1 MKHLLNTLFIS
12 LGLLLCSTS
21 LHAQFFIEGDGINY
35 MWTSFSELEKASGNP
50 YAQLLLGNCYR
61 EGDEVVR
68 DYEKAAY
75 WYRKAAENDI
85 PKAQYNLGV
94 CYHQG
99 LGVEQDYEKAI
110 DWYHKAA
117 QNGDVEAQYTLGRL
131 FKDGAIYTGEENII
145 EKDYEQAAYW
155 LQKVAELDKD
165 GEYGQLVIFA
175 EGDLL
180 NLYLETK
187 EYEKALHLY
196 RIIDGSDEVG
206 VGDMLFDIFKESYG
220 SVYFGEPSRM
230 DVEEDSE
237 DENELLDEDG
247 LQLLMEAVDNGSL
260 QAPLELAHRYEKG
273 IGVPKDINKMINI
286 YTMAGENGNSDAVR
300 DLARLYAKGEIVDK
314 DLDKA
319 LYWYKKSFETG
330 QHWVQANYWEVGH
343 AAKEKEVAEM
353 ADRGISSVAEY
364 TEELAEEEILAR
376 FAIEMC
382 DENDMVSILEK
393 AKSMGSIEALSV
405 LSRIY
410 AMGMIVK
417 LDENK
422 ALNYYKQYLA
432 KRDEPYQNITI
443 ADLYYSMSEF
453 PIYDFE
459 RVYQVIDEENGEVVE
474 LEEYS
479 SRHWLLM
486 AAQLGH
492 IQAQTELG
500 DNYAHEADFE
510 NALLWWHKAAANNDS
525 VAQYRIA
532 KCYEQGFGVEQNNK
546 AALEWCTK
554 AAENG
559 NDKAQNTLG
568 EWYQNGE
575 IVPKDPQKAFNWFKK
590 AADNYNRKARY
601 NVGLCYYE
609 GIGVK
614 QNYEEAANCFYGL
627 DGTSILFPI
636 LNIFDDN
643 LENNRTFET
652 KSVSYLSMS
661 EDLLI
666 DANQGDAEA
675 QYSLGINNLLEGNT
689 SEAIKWLTKAAEQDA
704 TNDDFNS
711 VNNYHAVN
719 NAREE
724 LMTYYAKI
732 RDYDNAIYW
741 YKKFTSY
748 EDEDLDYIIYKL
760 AKTIFPVDGYTDIL
774 QDAANMG
781 NADAAVA
788 MACIYAIG
796 EDVERDDSK
805 AVDFYRKYLEIID
818 NREENVTIGDIY
830 YYIYTHSYNSSG
842 NIINNLYEGGR
853 NKWLEK
859 AIEAGSDD
867 AQYLMGNSYFI
878 DYESF
883 EEMEF
888 VGRVVKHDYNQAVE
902 WYQKA
907 AEQGHKEAQYRLGT
921 CYEDSLGVQQDYN
934 LAAYWYKLSADQGCA
949 WAQYKIAECLAEG
962 KGIGV
967 DKKLANEYYR
977 KAAESFK
984 TMSEAYV
991 ASNIAMGAYYEDY
1004 QDFPSV
1010 YEYADPVDESAEKDV
1025 APIIDNN

>member
-50 YAQLLLGNCYR
+50 YAQLLLGNCYY
-61 EGDEVVR
+61 EGDEVER

-94 CYHQG
+94 CYHLG

-117 QNGDVEAQYTLGRL
+117 QNGDVKAQYTLGRL
-131 FKDGAIYTGEENII
+131 FQDGAIYTGEENII

-187 EYEKALHLY
+187 EYEKALHWY
-196 RIIDGSDEVG
+196 RIIDDSDDVG
-206 VGDMLFDIFKESYG
+206 VGDMLFNIFKESYG

-330 QHWVQANYWEVGH
+330 QHWVQANFWVVNNSVEVPNYS
-343 AAKEKEVAEM
+343 
-353 ADRGISSVAEY
+353 ADD
-364 TEELAEEEILAR
+364 LADDLADEEILAR
-376 FAIEMC
+376 FAIEIC
-382 DENDMVSILEK
+382 DENDMVAILEK
-393 AKSMGSIEALSV
+393 ANSMGSLEALLA

-410 AMGMIVK
+410 AMGKIVK
-417 LDENK
+417 RDEKK
-422 ALNYYKQYLA
+422 ALNYYKQFLA
-432 KRDEPYQNITI
+432 KKNESYENITI
-443 ADLYYSMSEF
+443 ADVYYDMYYNAEGM
-453 PIYDFE
+453 PVARYGFE
-459 RVYQVIDEENGEVVE
+459 NVYEIVDEATGECVE

-554 AAENG
+554 AAEHG

-568 EWYQNGE
+568 EWYLNGD
-575 IVPKDPQKAFNWFKK
+575 VAKKDPSKAFNWFKQAAENGNYK
-590 AADNYNRKARY
+590 AQYSL
-601 NVGLCYYE
+601 GLCYFD

-614 QNYEEAANCFYGL
+614 QNYGEAAKCFYVRNKFFQVISRRGN
-627 DGTSILFPI
+627 DIIKDKATY
-636 LNIFDDN
+636 DDYN
-643 LENNRTFET
+643 DLVRNFNN
-652 KSVSYLSMS
+652 
-661 EDLLI
+661 LLI
-666 DANQGDAEA
+666 SEATDGDVNA
-675 QYSLGINNLLEGNT
+675 QFSLGIHYLRNGNV
-689 SEAIKWLTKAAEQDA
+689 SEALLWLERAANTNEDNLYCAEDYQSQYGASMQLVKYYTKE
-704 TNDDFNS
+704 
-711 VNNYHAVN
+711 
-719 NAREE
+719 
-724 LMTYYAKI
+724 K
-732 RDYDNAIYW
+732 DYDKAIYW
-741 YKKFTSY
+741 FKKHTNKGLH
-748 EDEDLDYIIYKL
+748 EGREKDYLIYQV
-760 AKTIFPVDGYTDIL
+760 ANCTYPDDGYLDIY
-774 QDAANMG
+774 QDAVDLGSAE
-781 NADAAVA
+781 AAA
-788 MACIYAIG
+788 TLACVYAIG
-796 EDVERDDSK
+796 NGVERDDDK
-805 AVDFYRKYLEIID
+805 AVELYRKYLELS
-818 NREENVTIGDIY
+818 NKTKQNVNIGDVY
-830 YYIYTHSYNSSG
+830 YYIYCNSDDDYS
-842 NIINNLYEGGR
+842 NSIIGYLYESDR
-853 NKWLEK
+853 YQWIEK
-859 AIEAGSDD
+859 AIEAGSDE
-867 AQYLMGNSYFI
+867 AQNMMGNSYYFGC
-878 DYESF
+878 
-883 EEMEF
+883 MEIEQ
-888 VGRVVKHDYNQAVE
+888 DYNQAVE

-907 AEQGHKEAQYRLGT
+907 AEHGNKEAQYQLAS
-921 CYEDSLGVQQDYN
+921 CYEEGLGVSQDYN
-934 LAAYWYKLSADQGCA
+934 MAFNLYKASADNGYT
-949 WAQYKIAECLAEG
+949 WAQFKTSEFLSEG
-962 KGIGV
+962 LGIKK
-967 DKKLANEYYR
+967 DEKLANEYYR
-977 KAAESFK
+977 KAAEGFK
-984 TMSEAYV
+984 TMREADEAFRAKKGFYFE
-991 ASNIAMGAYYEDY
+991 EDL
-1004 QDFPSV
+1004 DFPSV
-1010 YEYADPVDESAEKDV
+1010 YESQNEAPVDESAEKDV